1 MFVIYILQEIVC
13 PLQCLWKGHA
23 IYCTHTDVDINNLHS
38 NMTIMYLPYTT
49 SRINTLDDQL
59 FNFIELGLLNMSNSR
74 IATNVI
80 KNFLHYLPNLRVLL
94 MRNSSVNDLYLK
106 LFTNLR
112 LLTILDLQKNS
123 ISLLTSECFTG
134 LVSVTSL
141 DLHDINIKKI
151 EPKTFDGMDSL
162 QLLDLSNNLLDYL
175 DDGIFQSLMMH
186 LRYIDL
192 RGNTFKE
199 IDINTFKKLHVLVH
213 VSTVQL
219 CCYIDASSICLKEN
233 SR

>member
-1 MFVIYILQEIVC
+1 
-13 PLQCLWKGHA
+13 
-23 IYCTHTDVDINNLHS
+23 
-38 NMTIMYLPYTT
+38 MTLLYLPYTT
-49 SRINTLDDQL
+49 SRIHNFDDQL
-59 FNFIELGLLNMSNSR
+59 FNFIELGLLNMSNSK

-94 MRNSSVNDLYLK
+94 MRNTSVRDLYPNF
-106 LFTNLR
+106 FTNLR
-112 LLTILDLQKNS
+112 FLAILDLQENS
-123 ISLLTSECFTG
+123 ISLLTSRCFKG

-141 DLHDINIKKI
+141 DLHDSNIKKI
-151 EPKTFDGMDSL
+151 QSKSFDGMYSL

-175 DDGIFQSLMMH
+175 DDDIFQSLIIH
-186 LRYIDL
+186 LRFIDL

-199 IDINTFKKLHVLVH
+199 IDINTFKKLHILLY

-233 SR
+233 LR